1 MTWPIVIGLDS
12 PNTPITDF
20 RLSLKSLQ
28 RKTASDDLGKHEKR
42 GFGQPFARLRM
53 YHEVVKIVLELSISM
68 DLFDF
73 KSP

>member
-1 MTWPIVIGLDS
+1 MICSIVIGLDTL
-12 PNTPITDF
+12 NTPITDF

-28 RKTASDDLGKHEKR
+28 RKSASDDLENHEKQ

-53 YHEVVKIVLELSISM
+53 YHEVKKIILELSVSI

>member
-28 RKTASDDLGKHEKR
+28 RKSASDDLGNHEKQ
-42 GFGQPFARLRM
+42 GFGQPFATLRM
-53 YHEVVKIVLELSISM
+53 YHEVKKIILELSISM
-68 DLFDF
+68 DLFDL
-73 KSP
+73 S